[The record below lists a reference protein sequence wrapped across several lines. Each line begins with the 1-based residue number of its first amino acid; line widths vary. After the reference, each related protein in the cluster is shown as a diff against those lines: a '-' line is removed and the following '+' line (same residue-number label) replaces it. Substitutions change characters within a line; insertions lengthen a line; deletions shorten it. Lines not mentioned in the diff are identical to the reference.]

1 MNDPIANPQHRSNI
15 TLFVEGILKP
25 ISSSVTNDEDVEE
38 EHKMYVAHSVPIAAD
53 IRRLACLIRVDPL
66 LRGSNTTAELL
77 QLVYCQYVVYHY
89 RLQVVEYQKY

>member
-1 MNDPIANPQHRSNI
+1 M
-15 TLFVEGILKP
+15 
-25 ISSSVTNDEDVEE
+25 
-38 EHKMYVAHSVPIAAD
+38 
-53 IRRLACLIRVDPL
+53 RRLACLIRVDPL